1 MQVSMWMTREP
12 YCVMSDERLDAV
24 AEAMRAG
31 GFRRAPVVDAERRLI
46 GIVTDRDLREHKGF
60 LASSKVS
67 AAMVEPALAVAPDDP
82 IEEAARLMLVR
93 KIGGLPVIDA
103 QRRVVGIVTETDLLR
118 GFLDGAAPGERG
130 VRIDFTFA
138 SGSRGFAPVV
148 HAVEAA
154 GGTVLG
160 FGTFQPT
167 TVTGASERRYF
178 VRLAGPALDPMVEAL
193 RRAGCALTA
202 IHDLRSAEA
211 R

>member
-1 MQVSMWMTREP
+1 MQVSKWMTREP
-12 YCVMSDERLDAV
+12 YCVLPDERLDVV

-31 GFRRAPVVDAERRLI
+31 GFRRAPVVDTERRLL

-60 LASSKVS
+60 LAASKVS

-82 IEEAARLMLVR
+82 IEDAARLMLER
-93 KIGGLPVIDA
+93 KIGGLPVIDS
-103 QRRVVGIVTETDLLR
+103 QRHVVGVVTETDLLR

-138 SGSRGFAPVV
+138 SGQRGFGPVV
-148 HAVEAA
+148 HAVEQA

-160 FGTFQPT
+160 FGTFQPAAA
-167 TVTGASERRYF
+167 GDSERRYF
-178 VRLAGPALDPMVEAL
+178 VRITGPTLEPMVEAL
-193 RRAGCALTA
+193 RAAGCSVSA